1 MENFKKFIDFDF
13 NIENN
18 GWANPLDLKHLK
30 NCIKAMNKCFDK
42 EQNSFVDLVYYIYE
56 LNGLFTDYNRI
67 AFGRVYTKSNK
78 EYTFDD
84 IMQGFGFDRTQVC
97 RFIKTYDKFMVIGNN
112 KPQLVSYIS
121 DFSKSKIFELLQVD
135 EKQLQKDISNGV
147 LRSDMSVKQIREYVK
162 NYKALEKQNK
172 KMSEEPKE
180 QEEVEKEIEEEIP
193 PAYNPKQHYD
203 FSYFE
208 KQSKAQLLNIV
219 WELQKEYERITKK
232 NTNTNPKIKCI
243 MV

>member
-18 GWANPLDLKHLK
+18 GWANPLGLEQIKK
-30 NCIKAMNKCFDK
+30 YIKAMNKCFDK
-42 EQNSFVDLVYYIYE
+42 EQDNFVDLVYYIYQ
-56 LNGLFTDYNRI
+56 LNGLFTDYNQV
-67 AFGRVYTKSNK
+67 AFGRIYTKSNK

-97 RFIKTYDKFMVIGNN
+97 RFIKTYDKFLIFDNG
-112 KPQLVSYIS
+112 KPKLVPYIS

-135 EKQLQKDISNGV
+135 EKQLHKDISNGV

-162 NYKALEKQNK
+162 NYKALETQNK
-172 KMSEEPKE
+172 KLSEEPKE
-180 QEEVEKEIEEEIP
+180 QEEVEKPIEEDIP
-193 PAYNPKQHYD
+193 LVYNPKQHYD
-203 FSYFE
+203 FLYFE

-219 WELQKEYERITKK
+219 WELQKEYERIVKLKNNKK
-232 NTNTNPKIKCI
+232 QGER
-243 MV
+243 

>member
-18 GWANPLDLKHLK
+18 GWANPLGLEQIKK
-30 NCIKAMNKCFDK
+30 YIKAMNKCFDK
-42 EQNSFVDLVYYIYE
+42 EQDNFVDLVYYIYQ
-56 LNGLFTDYNRI
+56 LNGLFTDYNQV
-67 AFGRVYTKSNK
+67 AFGRIYTKSNK

-97 RFIKTYDKFMVIGNN
+97 RFIKTYDKFLIFDNG
-112 KPQLVSYIS
+112 KPKLVPYIS

-135 EKQLQKDISNGV
+135 EKQLHKDISNGV

-162 NYKALEKQNK
+162 NYKALETQNK
-172 KMSEEPKE
+172 KLSEEPKE
-180 QEEVEKEIEEEIP
+180 QEEVEKPIEEDIP
-193 PAYNPKQHYD
+193 LVYNPKQHYD

-219 WELQKEYERITKK
+219 WELQKEYERIVKLKNNKK
-232 NTNTNPKIKCI
+232 QGER
-243 MV
+243 

>member
-1 MENFKKFIDFDF
+1 MENFKKFTDFDF

-18 GWANPLDLKHLK
+18 GWVNPIGLKQIK
-30 NCIKAMNKCFDK
+30 KYIKAINKCFDK
-42 EQNSFVDLVYYIYE
+42 EQNNFIDLVYYIYE
-56 LNGLFTDYNRI
+56 LNGLFKDYDQI

-84 IMQGFGFDRTQVC
+84 IMQGFGFDRTQVF
-97 RFIKTYDKFMVIGNN
+97 RFLKTYDKFMVIGNN
-112 KPQLVSYIS
+112 KPELVSYIR
-121 DFSKSKIFELLQVD
+121 DFSKSKIFELLTVD
-135 EKQLQKDISNGV
+135 EKQLEKDISNGV

-162 NYKALEKQNK
+162 NYKALETQNK
-172 KMSEEPKE
+172 KLPEEPKE
-180 QEEVEKEIEEEIP
+180 QEEVEKPIEEDIP

-219 WELQKEYERITKK
+219 WELQKEYERIVKLKNNKK
-232 NTNTNPKIKCI
+232 QGER
-243 MV
+243 

>member
-1 MENFKKFIDFDF
+1 MENFKKFTDFDF

-18 GWANPLDLKHLK
+18 CWVNPIGLKQLK
-30 NCIKAMNKCFDK
+30 KYIKAINKCFDK
-42 EQNSFVDLVYYIYE
+42 EQNNFIDLVYYIYE
-56 LNGLFTDYNRI
+56 LNGLFTDYDQI

-84 IMQGFGFDRTQVC
+84 IMQGFGFDRTQVF
-97 RFIKTYDKFMVIGNN
+97 RFLKTYDKFMVIGNN
-112 KPQLVSYIS
+112 KPELVSYIR
-121 DFSKSKIFELLQVD
+121 DFSKSKIFELLTVD
-135 EKQLQKDISNGV
+135 EKQLEKDISNGV

-162 NYKALEKQNK
+162 NYKALETQNK
-172 KMSEEPKE
+172 KLSEEPKV
-180 QEEVEKEIEEEIP
+180 QEEVEKPIEEDIP

-219 WELQKEYERITKK
+219 WELQKEYERIVKLKNNKK
-232 NTNTNPKIKCI
+232 QGGLE
-243 MV
+243 